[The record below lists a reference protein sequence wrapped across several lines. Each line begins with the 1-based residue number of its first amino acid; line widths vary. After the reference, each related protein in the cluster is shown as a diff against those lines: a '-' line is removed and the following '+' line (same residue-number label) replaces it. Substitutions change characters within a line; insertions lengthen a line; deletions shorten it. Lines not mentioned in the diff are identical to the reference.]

1 MIWNTALAITGTVMI
16 RQLSAQQLWAR
27 YFGFCLMTSF
37 AANFP
42 LVMSLFSGNFGGFT
56 KKMTVNGMV
65 CSVALI
71 PTFLGIDPKS

>member
-1 MIWNTALAITGTVMI
+1 
-16 RQLSAQQLWAR
+16 
-27 YFGFCLMTSF
+27 MTSF